1 MINIDEDIAF
11 VENIKSDLYGIKI
24 LKGKYKDVVF
34 CYGEVK
40 IKEDPAND
48 QCKLSFNYQIQ
59 KSPKGFKEDKEFD
72 NYLGD
77 VLTKLIQEN
86 KQI

>member
-1 MINIDEDIAF
+1 MINTDEDITF

-24 LKGKYKDVVF
+24 LKGKYEGVVF

-59 KSPKGFKEDKEFD
+59 KCPKGFKEDNEFE

-86 KQI
+86 KQT